1 MTASVHT
8 ADPNRLLGM
17 TGIEAMR
24 ALMARQLDGVS
35 IARTLNY
42 WLTEVDDGR
51 AVFEG
56 EPTAAV
62 LNPLGIVHGG
72 WALTLIDSACGCAVH
87 TTLPP
92 GVGYTSL
99 ETKVNFTR
107 AITPETGR
115 VRCEGIVVARGRTI
129 LTAEARLTD
138 GRNRL
143 LAHGSSTL
151 MALRPDAR

>member
-17 TGIEAMR
+17 TGLEAMR
-24 ALMARQLDGVS
+24 ALMTRQLEGVS
-35 IARTLNY
+35 IAKTLNY

-115 VRCEGIVVARGRTI
+115 VRCEGLVVARGRTI